1 MRSGALRELTAGM
14 AVVLDGREWTV
25 ERREPHL
32 GRVHLVSGDG
42 TRQQVSLRFL
52 ACHPDCWRSSRT
64 AAAGAG
70 RGRQPKLAGDLKPGR
85 RELAELRMAHLL
97 EVATGFR
104 GGDPLRPGPGE
115 PKPEYD
121 PATTTLTS
129 RRRAKVAELKALDL
143 EYARMLGLNA
153 VSYWTLIRWENARRR
168 FGLIGCADDRWLR
181 ESGGHPSITGE
192 VREAIFAVREETLR
206 GAKVSMRTR
215 ERMVHQ
221 YVRER
226 FGPDTPVPSY
236 PVLCRVWREWFGPGG
251 ARQRY
256 ARSARL
262 PAKNGHV
269 LVHRAGAGRRAGHH
283 RAARDGPRGGLR

>member
-1 MRSGALRELTAGM
+1 
-14 AVVLDGREWTV
+14 
-25 ERREPHL
+25 
-32 GRVHLVSGDG
+32 
-42 TRQQVSLRFL
+42 
-52 ACHPDCWRSSRT
+52 
-64 AAAGAG
+64 
-70 RGRQPKLAGDLKPGR
+70 
-85 RELAELRMAHLL
+85 MAHLL

-104 GGDPLRPGPGE
+104 SGTRCGPGPGE
-115 PKPEYD
+115 PRPEYD
-121 PATTTLTS
+121 PAATTLTS
-129 RRRAKVAELKALDL
+129 RRRAKVAELKALDP

-168 FGLIGCADDRWLR
+168 FGLIGCADERWLR
-181 ESGGHPSITGE
+181 ESGGHPSVTEE

-251 ARQRY
+251 SRQRY
-256 ARSARL
+256 ARSPSSRPRTGTCWCTGPARSSRWT
-262 PAKNGHV
+262 P
-269 LVHRAGAGRRAGHH
+269 
-283 RAARDGPRGGLR
+283 PCCP